1 MCVLGGPAYTAP
13 VHGRHAGSPIGPG
26 IALGSIK
33 VHTLCSQSLFSQD
46 VEVVIELKSE
56 M

>member
-1 MCVLGGPAYTAP
+1 MYTAP
-13 VHGRHAGSPIGPG
+13 VHGRYAGSPIAPG
-26 IALGSIK
+26 IALGSVK
-33 VHTLCSQSLFSQD
+33 VHTLCSQSLSSQD

>member
-13 VHGRHAGSPIGPG
+13 VHGRDAGSPIGPG
-26 IALGSIK
+26 IALGSVR

-46 VEVVIELKSE
+46 VDVVIELKSE
-56 M
+56 I